1 MKKNIIL
8 YSFIAL
14 LSGTAGCSDMLDEYP
29 LDAISPETYYNN
41 ADELRSATN
50 QFYGMFPGAASG
62 YTESADVVCIFNL
75 PAEVQGIRT
84 VPTSGGGWNWEY
96 LRAVNFY
103 LSHSVRCDD
112 VDAREHFDGIARFF
126 RAYFYFEKVKRFGEV
141 PWFDR
146 ELSST
151 DPELFRPRD
160 SRDFIMDKILD
171 DLTYAINNISDK
183 KDLYNVTH
191 WTALAL
197 KSRIC
202 LFEGTFRKYHGIPGY
217 EKFLNECATASKLFI
232 DNAPYAIYQTGAQP
246 YRDLFSSMNAIEEE
260 VILARDYDRS
270 QNVMHEANA
279 NTLSP
284 TYGRPGMNKK
294 IVNSYLMTNGDRFT
308 DQPGYETMQ
317 YYDEMQNRDPRL
329 TQTVV
334 GPGYMRINS
343 DAVSSPNFGASTTG
357 YQITKWVTDASGD
370 GYLGSSNDYIL
381 FRAAEVY
388 LNYAEA
394 KAELGTLTTGYQIT
408 KWVTDASG
416 DGYLGSSNDYILFRA
431 AEVYLNYAEAK
442 AELGTLTQED
452 LKISI
457 KKIRDR
463 VGMPNIDMDA
473 ANANPDPYLCALE
486 SGYQNVTGPNKG
498 VILEIRRERT
508 IELLLEG
515 FRYYDIIRWKEGK
528 VFEQPYKGMYFPGL
542 TQGSGDN
549 RYDVFDMNDG
559 TVGDKEKVDIC
570 IYTGKKPSVKNIRK
584 FYKLGDEFVLTDGD
598 KGNIIC
604 HDIEKEPRQWREDR
618 DYLYPIPT
626 QERLLS
632 NGTLSQNP
640 NWNDG
645 LDF

>member
-1 MKKNIIL
+1 
-8 YSFIAL
+8 
-14 LSGTAGCSDMLDEYP
+14 MLDEYP

-394 KAELGTLTTGYQIT
+394 KAELGTLTQ
-408 KWVTDASG
+408 D
-416 DGYLGSSNDYILFRA
+416 
-431 AEVYLNYAEAK
+431 
-442 AELGTLTQED
+442 D

-463 VGMPNIDMDA
+463 VGMPNIDMLA
-473 ANANPDPYLCALE
+473 ANANPDPYLCAPE
-486 SGYQNVTGPNKG
+486 TGYRNVTGPNKG

-508 IELLLEG
+508 IELCLEG
-515 FRYYDIIRWKEGK
+515 HRYYDIIRWKEGK
-528 VFEQPYKGMYFPGL
+528 MFEQPFLGMYFPGL

-559 TVGDKEKVDIC
+559 TVGDGEKVDIC

-584 FYKLGDEFVLTDGD
+584 FYKLGEEFVLTDGD

-604 HDIEKEPRQWREDR
+604 HDIEKEPRQWNEDR
-618 DYLYPIPT
+618 DYFFPIPT
-626 QERLLS
+626 TERSLT
-632 NGTLSQNP
+632 NGALTQNP
-640 NWNDG
+640 GWNDG
-645 LDF
+645 LSF

>member
-217 EKFLNECATASKLFI
+217 EKFLNECAAASKLFI
-232 DNAPYAIYQTGAQP
+232 DNAPYVIYQTGAQP

-394 KAELGTLTTGYQIT
+394 KAELGTLTQ
-408 KWVTDASG
+408 D
-416 DGYLGSSNDYILFRA
+416 
-431 AEVYLNYAEAK
+431 
-442 AELGTLTQED
+442 D

-640 NWNDG
+640 NWDDG

>member
-14 LSGTAGCSDMLDEYP
+14 LSGTAGCSDMLDQYP

-62 YTESADVVCIFNL
+62 YTESADVVCTFNL

-394 KAELGTLTTGYQIT
+394 KAELGTLT
-408 KWVTDASG
+408 
-416 DGYLGSSNDYILFRA
+416 
-431 AEVYLNYAEAK
+431 
-442 AELGTLTQED
+442 QED

-515 FRYYDIIRWKEGK
+515 FRYYDIIQWKEGK

-640 NWNDG
+640 NWDDG

>member
-171 DLTYAINNISDK
+171 DLTYAIDNISDK

-202 LFEGTFRKYHGIPGY
+202 LFEGTFRKYHGVPGY

-370 GYLGSSNDYIL
+370 GYM
-381 FRAAEVY
+381 
-388 LNYAEA
+388 
-394 KAELGTLTTGYQIT
+394 
-408 KWVTDASG
+408 
-416 DGYLGSSNDYILFRA
+416 GSSNDYILFRA

-442 AELGTLTQED
+442 AELGTLTQDD

-457 KKIRDR
+457 KQIRDR
-463 VGMPNIDMDA
+463 VGMPNIDMLA
-473 ANANPDPYLCALE
+473 ANANPDPYLCAPE
-486 SGYQNVTGPNKG
+486 TGYRNVTGPNKG

-508 IELLLEG
+508 IELCLEG
-515 FRYYDIIRWKEGK
+515 HRYYDIIRWKEGK
-528 VFEQPYKGMYFPGL
+528 MFEQPFLGMYFPGL

-559 TVGDKEKVDIC
+559 TVGDTEKVDIC

-584 FYKLGDEFVLTDGD
+584 FYKLGEEFVLTDGD

-604 HDIEKEPRQWREDR
+604 HDIEKEPRQWNEDR
-618 DYLYPIPT
+618 DYFFPIPT
-626 QERLLS
+626 TERSLT
-632 NGTLSQNP
+632 NGALTQNP
-640 NWNDG
+640 GWNDG

>member
-343 DAVSSPNFGASTTG
+343 DKVESPNFSSSTTG

-394 KAELGTLTTGYQIT
+394 KAELGTLTQ
-408 KWVTDASG
+408 D
-416 DGYLGSSNDYILFRA
+416 
-431 AEVYLNYAEAK
+431 
-442 AELGTLTQED
+442 D

-498 VILEIRRERT
+498 VILEIRRECT

>member
-14 LSGTAGCSDMLDEYP
+14 LSGTAGCSDMLDQYP

-62 YTESADVVCIFNL
+62 YTESADVVCTFNL

-202 LFEGTFRKYHGIPGY
+202 LFEGTYRKYHGIPGY
-217 EKFLNECATASKLFI
+217 EKFLDECATTSKLFI
-232 DNAPYAIYQTGAQP
+232 DNAPYAIYKTGAQP

-260 VILARDYDRS
+260 VILARDYDRA

-343 DAVSSPNFGASTTG
+343 TTVSSPNFGASTTG
-357 YQITKWVTDASGD
+357 YQIIKWVTDASGD
-370 GYLGSSNDYIL
+370 GYM
-381 FRAAEVY
+381 
-388 LNYAEA
+388 
-394 KAELGTLTTGYQIT
+394 
-408 KWVTDASG
+408 
-416 DGYLGSSNDYILFRA
+416 GSSNDYILFRA

-457 KKIRDR
+457 KEIRDR

-528 VFEQPYKGMYFPGL
+528 MFEQPFLGMYFPGL

-559 TVGDKEKVDIC
+559 IAGDKEKVDIC

-584 FYKLGDEFVLTDGD
+584 FYKLGEEFVLTDGD

-640 NWNDG
+640 NWDDG

>member
-29 LDAISPETYYNN
+29 LNAISPETYYNN

-112 VDAREHFDGIARFF
+112 VNAREHFDGIARFF

-171 DLTYAINNISDK
+171 DLTYAIDNISDK

-394 KAELGTLTTGYQIT
+394 KAELGTLT
-408 KWVTDASG
+408 
-416 DGYLGSSNDYILFRA
+416 
-431 AEVYLNYAEAK
+431 
-442 AELGTLTQED
+442 QED
-452 LKISI
+452 LEISI

-640 NWNDG
+640 NWDDG

>member
-14 LSGTAGCSDMLDEYP
+14 LSGTAGCSDMLDQYP

-62 YTESADVVCIFNL
+62 YTESADVVCTFNL

-202 LFEGTFRKYHGIPGY
+202 LFEGTYRKYHGIPGY
-217 EKFLNECATASKLFI
+217 EKFLDECATASKLFI
-232 DNAPYAIYQTGAQP
+232 DNAPYAIYKTGAQP

-260 VILARDYDRS
+260 VILARDYDRA

-343 DAVSSPNFGASTTG
+343 TTVSSPNFGASTTG

-394 KAELGTLTTGYQIT
+394 KAELGTLTQ
-408 KWVTDASG
+408 D
-416 DGYLGSSNDYILFRA
+416 
-431 AEVYLNYAEAK
+431 
-442 AELGTLTQED
+442 D

-528 VFEQPYKGMYFPGL
+528 IFEQPYKGMYFPGL
-542 TQGSGDN
+542 TKGSGEN

-604 HDIEKEPRQWREDR
+604 HDIEKEPRQWRDDR

-640 NWNDG
+640 NWDDG

>member
-14 LSGTAGCSDMLDEYP
+14 LSGTAGCSDMLDQYP

-62 YTESADVVCIFNL
+62 YTESADVVCTFNL

-202 LFEGTFRKYHGIPGY
+202 LFEGTYRKYHGIPGY
-217 EKFLNECATASKLFI
+217 EKFLDECATASKLFI
-232 DNAPYAIYQTGAQP
+232 DNAPYAIYKTGAQP

-260 VILARDYDRS
+260 VILARDYDRA

-343 DAVSSPNFGASTTG
+343 DKVESPNFSSSTTG
-357 YQITKWVTDASGD
+357 YQIIKWVTDASGD
-370 GYLGSSNDYIL
+370 GYM
-381 FRAAEVY
+381 
-388 LNYAEA
+388 
-394 KAELGTLTTGYQIT
+394 
-408 KWVTDASG
+408 
-416 DGYLGSSNDYILFRA
+416 GSSNDYILFRA

-442 AELGTLTQED
+442 AELGTLTQDD

-528 VFEQPYKGMYFPGL
+528 IFEQTYKGMYFPGL
-542 TQGSGDN
+542 TKGSGEN

-559 TVGDKEKVDIC
+559 TVGDKEKVDIS

-640 NWNDG
+640 NWDDG

>member
-14 LSGTAGCSDMLDEYP
+14 LSGTAGSSDMLDQYP

-62 YTESADVVCIFNL
+62 YTESADVVCTFNL

-202 LFEGTFRKYHGIPGY
+202 LFEGTYRKYHGIPGY
-217 EKFLNECATASKLFI
+217 EKFLDECATASKLFI
-232 DNAPYAIYQTGAQP
+232 DNAPYAIYKTGAQP

-260 VILARDYDRS
+260 VILARDYDRA

-394 KAELGTLTTGYQIT
+394 KAELGTLT
-408 KWVTDASG
+408 
-416 DGYLGSSNDYILFRA
+416 
-431 AEVYLNYAEAK
+431 
-442 AELGTLTQED
+442 QED
-452 LKISI
+452 LEISI

-463 VGMPNIDMDA
+463 VGMPNIDMFA
-473 ANANPDPYLCALE
+473 ANANPDPYLCAPE
-486 SGYQNVTGPNKG
+486 TGYRNVTGPNKG

-508 IELLLEG
+508 IELCLEG
-515 FRYYDIIRWKEGK
+515 HRYYDIIRWKEGK
-528 VFEQPYKGMYFPGL
+528 MFEQPFLGMYFPGL

-559 TVGDKEKVDIC
+559 IAGDKEKVDIC

-584 FYKLGDEFVLTDGD
+584 FYKLGEEFVLTDGD

-604 HDIEKEPRQWREDR
+604 HDIEKEPRQWNEER
-618 DYLYPIPT
+618 DYFFPIPT
-626 QERLLS
+626 TERSLT
-632 NGTLSQNP
+632 NGALTQNP
-640 NWNDG
+640 GWNDG

>member
-14 LSGTAGCSDMLDEYP
+14 LSGTAGCSDMLDQYP

-62 YTESADVVCIFNL
+62 YTESADVVCTFNL

-202 LFEGTFRKYHGIPGY
+202 LFEGTYRKYHGIPGY
-217 EKFLNECATASKLFI
+217 EKFLDECATASKLFI
-232 DNAPYAIYQTGAQP
+232 DNAPYAIYKTGAQP

-260 VILARDYDRS
+260 VILARDYDRA

-343 DAVSSPNFGASTTG
+343 TTVSSPNFGASTTG

-394 KAELGTLTTGYQIT
+394 KAELGTLTQ
-408 KWVTDASG
+408 D
-416 DGYLGSSNDYILFRA
+416 
-431 AEVYLNYAEAK
+431 
-442 AELGTLTQED
+442 D

-528 VFEQPYKGMYFPGL
+528 IFEQPYQGMYFPGL
-542 TQGSGDN
+542 TKGSGEN

-640 NWNDG
+640 NWDDG

>member
-370 GYLGSSNDYIL
+370 GYM
-381 FRAAEVY
+381 
-388 LNYAEA
+388 
-394 KAELGTLTTGYQIT
+394 
-408 KWVTDASG
+408 
-416 DGYLGSSNDYILFRA
+416 GSSNDYILFRA

-442 AELGTLTQED
+442 AELGTLTQDD

-508 IELLLEG
+508 IELCLEG
-515 FRYYDIIRWKEGK
+515 HRYYDIIRWKEGK
-528 VFEQPYKGMYFPGL
+528 MFEQPFLGMYFPGL

-559 TVGDKEKVDIC
+559 TVGDTEKVDIC

-584 FYKLGDEFVLTDGD
+584 FYKLGEEFVLTDGD

-604 HDIEKEPRQWREDR
+604 HDIEKEPRQWNEER
-618 DYLYPIPT
+618 DYFFPIPT
-626 QERLLS
+626 TERSLT
-632 NGTLSQNP
+632 NGALTQNP
-640 NWNDG
+640 GWNDG

>member
-14 LSGTAGCSDMLDEYP
+14 LSGTAGCSDMLDQYP

-62 YTESADVVCIFNL
+62 YTESADVVCTFNL

-202 LFEGTFRKYHGIPGY
+202 LFEGTYRKYHGIPGY
-217 EKFLNECATASKLFI
+217 EKFLDECATASKLFI
-232 DNAPYAIYQTGAQP
+232 DNAPYAIYKTGAQP

-260 VILARDYDRS
+260 VILARDYDRA

-343 DAVSSPNFGASTTG
+343 DAVSSPNFGAS
-357 YQITKWVTDASGD
+357 
-370 GYLGSSNDYIL
+370 
-381 FRAAEVY
+381 
-388 LNYAEA
+388 
-394 KAELGTLTTGYQIT
+394 TTGYQIT

-584 FYKLGDEFVLTDGD
+584 FYKLGDEFVLTNGD

-604 HDIEKEPRQWREDR
+604 HDIEKEPRQWNEER
-618 DYLYPIPT
+618 DYFFPIPT
-626 QERLLS
+626 TERSLT
-632 NGTLSQNP
+632 NGALTQNP
-640 NWNDG
+640 GWNDG

>member
-357 YQITKWVTDASGD
+357 YQITKWVTAASGD
-370 GYLGSSNDYIL
+370 GYS
-381 FRAAEVY
+381 
-388 LNYAEA
+388 
-394 KAELGTLTTGYQIT
+394 
-408 KWVTDASG
+408 W
-416 DGYLGSSNDYILFRA
+416 SSNDYILFRA

>member
-14 LSGTAGCSDMLDEYP
+14 LSGTAGCSDMLDQYP

-62 YTESADVVCIFNL
+62 YTESADVVCTFNL

-202 LFEGTFRKYHGIPGY
+202 LFEGTYRKYHGIPGY
-217 EKFLNECATASKLFI
+217 EKFLDECATASKLFI
-232 DNAPYAIYQTGAQP
+232 DNAPYAIYKTGAQP

-260 VILARDYDRS
+260 VILARDYDRA

-343 DAVSSPNFGASTTG
+343 DKVESPNFSSSTTG
-357 YQITKWVTDASGD
+357 YQIIKWVTDASGD
-370 GYLGSSNDYIL
+370 GYM
-381 FRAAEVY
+381 
-388 LNYAEA
+388 
-394 KAELGTLTTGYQIT
+394 
-408 KWVTDASG
+408 
-416 DGYLGSSNDYILFRA
+416 GSSNDYILFRA

-452 LKISI
+452 LEISI

-463 VGMPNIDMDA
+463 VGMPNIDMLA
-473 ANANPDPYLCALE
+473 ANANPDPYLCAPE
-486 SGYQNVTGPNKG
+486 TGYRNVTDPNKG

-508 IELLLEG
+508 IELCLEG
-515 FRYYDIIRWKEGK
+515 HRYYDIIRWKEGK
-528 VFEQPYKGMYFPGL
+528 MFEQPFLGMYFPGL

-559 TVGDKEKVDIC
+559 IAGDKEKVDIC

-584 FYKLGDEFVLTDGD
+584 FYKLGEEFVLTDGD

-604 HDIEKEPRQWREDR
+604 HDIEKEPRQWNEER
-618 DYLYPIPT
+618 DYFFPIPT
-626 QERLLS
+626 TERSLT
-632 NGTLSQNP
+632 NGALTQNP
-640 NWNDG
+640 GWNDG

>member
-75 PAEVQGIRT
+75 SAEVQGIRT

-171 DLTYAINNISDK
+171 DLTYAIDNISDK

-394 KAELGTLTTGYQIT
+394 KAELGTLT
-408 KWVTDASG
+408 
-416 DGYLGSSNDYILFRA
+416 
-431 AEVYLNYAEAK
+431 
-442 AELGTLTQED
+442 QED
-452 LKISI
+452 LEISI

-463 VGMPNIDMDA
+463 VGMPNIDMLA
-473 ANANPDPYLCALE
+473 ANANPDPYLCAPE
-486 SGYQNVTGPNKG
+486 TGYRNVTGPNKG

-640 NWNDG
+640 NWDDG

>member
-202 LFEGTFRKYHGIPGY
+202 LFEGTYRKYHGIPGY

-343 DAVSSPNFGASTTG
+343 DKVESPNFSSSTTG
-357 YQITKWVTDASGD
+357 YQIIKWVTDASGD
-370 GYLGSSNDYIL
+370 GYM
-381 FRAAEVY
+381 
-388 LNYAEA
+388 
-394 KAELGTLTTGYQIT
+394 
-408 KWVTDASG
+408 
-416 DGYLGSSNDYILFRA
+416 GSSNDYILFRA

-442 AELGTLTQED
+442 AELGTLTQDD

-640 NWNDG
+640 NWDDG

>member
-29 LDAISPETYYNN
+29 LNAISPETYYNN

-62 YTESADVVCIFNL
+62 YTESANVVCIFNL

-160 SRDFIMDKILD
+160 SRDIIMDKILD

-343 DAVSSPNFGASTTG
+343 DAVSSPNFGAS
-357 YQITKWVTDASGD
+357 
-370 GYLGSSNDYIL
+370 
-381 FRAAEVY
+381 
-388 LNYAEA
+388 
-394 KAELGTLTTGYQIT
+394 TTGYQIT

>member
-388 LNYAEA
+388 LN
-394 KAELGTLTTGYQIT
+394 
-408 KWVTDASG
+408 D
-416 DGYLGSSNDYILFRA
+416 
-431 AEVYLNYAEAK
+431 AEAK
-442 AELGTLTQED
+442 AELGTLTQDD

-640 NWNDG
+640 NWDDG

>member
-308 DQPGYETMQ
+308 DQPGYKTMQ

-343 DAVSSPNFGASTTG
+343 DKVESPNFSSSTTG
-357 YQITKWVTDASGD
+357 YQIIKWVTDASGD
-370 GYLGSSNDYIL
+370 GYM
-381 FRAAEVY
+381 
-388 LNYAEA
+388 
-394 KAELGTLTTGYQIT
+394 
-408 KWVTDASG
+408 
-416 DGYLGSSNDYILFRA
+416 GSSNDYILFRA

-640 NWNDG
+640 NWDDG

>member
-171 DLTYAINNISDK
+171 DLTYAIDNISDK

-343 DAVSSPNFGASTTG
+343 DKVESPNFSSSTTG
-357 YQITKWVTDASGD
+357 YQI
-370 GYLGSSNDYIL
+370 I
-381 FRAAEVY
+381 
-388 LNYAEA
+388 
-394 KAELGTLTTGYQIT
+394 

-442 AELGTLTQED
+442 AELGTLTQDD

-463 VGMPNIDMDA
+463 VSMPNIDMDA
-473 ANANPDPYLCALE
+473 ANANPDPYLCAPE
-486 SGYQNVTGPNKG
+486 TGYRNVTGPNKG

-508 IELLLEG
+508 IELCLEG
-515 FRYYDIIRWKEGK
+515 HRYYDIIRWKEGK
-528 VFEQPYKGMYFPGL
+528 MFEQPFLGMYFPGL

-559 TVGDKEKVDIC
+559 TVGDTEKVDIC

-584 FYKLGDEFVLTDGD
+584 FYKLGEEFVLTDGD

-604 HDIEKEPRQWREDR
+604 HDIEKEPRQWNEER
-618 DYLYPIPT
+618 DYFFPIPT
-626 QERLLS
+626 TERSLT
-632 NGTLSQNP
+632 NGALTQNP
-640 NWNDG
+640 GWNDG

>member
-62 YTESADVVCIFNL
+62 YTESADVVCTFNL

-202 LFEGTFRKYHGIPGY
+202 LFEGTYRKYHGIPGY

-232 DNAPYAIYQTGAQP
+232 DNAPYAIYKTGAQP

-260 VILARDYDRS
+260 VILARDYDRA

-394 KAELGTLTTGYQIT
+394 KAELGTLT
-408 KWVTDASG
+408 
-416 DGYLGSSNDYILFRA
+416 
-431 AEVYLNYAEAK
+431 
-442 AELGTLTQED
+442 QED

-528 VFEQPYKGMYFPGL
+528 IFEQPYKGMYFPGL
-542 TQGSGDN
+542 TKGSGEN

-640 NWNDG
+640 NWDDG

>member
-246 YRDLFSSMNAIEEE
+246 NSDIFSSMNAIEEE

-308 DQPGYETMQ
+308 DQPGYKTMQ

-343 DAVSSPNFGASTTG
+343 DKVESPNF
-357 YQITKWVTDASGD
+357 
-370 GYLGSSNDYIL
+370 SSS
-381 FRAAEVY
+381 
-388 LNYAEA
+388 
-394 KAELGTLTTGYQIT
+394 TTGYQIT

-584 FYKLGDEFVLTDGD
+584 FYKLGEEFVLTDGD

-604 HDIEKEPRQWREDR
+604 HDIEKEPRQWNEER
-618 DYLYPIPT
+618 DYFFPIPT
-626 QERLLS
+626 TERSLT
-632 NGTLSQNP
+632 NGALTQNP
-640 NWNDG
+640 GWNDG

>member
-160 SRDFIMDKILD
+160 SRDIIMDKILD

-343 DAVSSPNFGASTTG
+343 DKVESPNFSSSTTG
-357 YQITKWVTDASGD
+357 YQIIKWVTDASGD
-370 GYLGSSNDYIL
+370 GYM
-381 FRAAEVY
+381 
-388 LNYAEA
+388 
-394 KAELGTLTTGYQIT
+394 
-408 KWVTDASG
+408 
-416 DGYLGSSNDYILFRA
+416 GSSNDYILFRA

-452 LKISI
+452 LEISI

-463 VGMPNIDMDA
+463 VGMPNIDMFA
-473 ANANPDPYLCALE
+473 ANANPDPYLCAPE
-486 SGYQNVTGPNKG
+486 TGYRNVTDPNKG

-508 IELLLEG
+508 IELCLEG
-515 FRYYDIIRWKEGK
+515 HRYYDIIRWKEGK
-528 VFEQPYKGMYFPGL
+528 MFEQPFLGMYFPGL

-559 TVGDKEKVDIC
+559 IAGDKEKVDIC

-584 FYKLGDEFVLTDGD
+584 FYKLGEEFVLTDGD

-618 DYLYPIPT
+618 DFLYPIPT

>member
-1 MKKNIIL
+1 MNT
-8 YSFIAL
+8 S
-14 LSGTAGCSDMLDEYP
+14 

-160 SRDFIMDKILD
+160 SRDIIMDKILD

-343 DAVSSPNFGASTTG
+343 DAVSSPNFGAS
-357 YQITKWVTDASGD
+357 
-370 GYLGSSNDYIL
+370 
-381 FRAAEVY
+381 
-388 LNYAEA
+388 
-394 KAELGTLTTGYQIT
+394 TTGYQIT

>member
-14 LSGTAGCSDMLDEYP
+14 LSGTAGCSDMLDQYP

-62 YTESADVVCIFNL
+62 YTESADVVCTFNL

-202 LFEGTFRKYHGIPGY
+202 LFEGTYRKYHGIPGY
-217 EKFLNECATASKLFI
+217 EKFLDECATTSKLFI
-232 DNAPYAIYQTGAQP
+232 DNAPYAIYKTGAQP

-260 VILARDYDRS
+260 VILARDYDRA

-343 DAVSSPNFGASTTG
+343 TTVSSPNFGASTTG

-394 KAELGTLTTGYQIT
+394 KAELGTLTQ
-408 KWVTDASG
+408 D
-416 DGYLGSSNDYILFRA
+416 
-431 AEVYLNYAEAK
+431 
-442 AELGTLTQED
+442 D

-640 NWNDG
+640 NWDDG

>member
-14 LSGTAGCSDMLDEYP
+14 LSGTAGCSDMLDQYP

-62 YTESADVVCIFNL
+62 YTESADVVCTFNL

-202 LFEGTFRKYHGIPGY
+202 LFEGTYRKYHGIPGY
-217 EKFLNECATASKLFI
+217 EKFLDECATTSKLFI
-232 DNAPYAIYQTGAQP
+232 DDAPYAIYKTGAQP

-260 VILARDYDRS
+260 VILARDYDRA

-343 DAVSSPNFGASTTG
+343 DKVESPNFSSSTTG
-357 YQITKWVTDASGD
+357 YQIIKWVTDASGD
-370 GYLGSSNDYIL
+370 GYM
-381 FRAAEVY
+381 
-388 LNYAEA
+388 
-394 KAELGTLTTGYQIT
+394 
-408 KWVTDASG
+408 
-416 DGYLGSSNDYILFRA
+416 GSSNDYILFRA

-452 LKISI
+452 LEISI

-463 VGMPNIDMDA
+463 VGMPNIDMLA
-473 ANANPDPYLCALE
+473 ANANPDPYLCAPE
-486 SGYQNVTGPNKG
+486 TGYRNVTDPNKG

-508 IELLLEG
+508 IELCLEG
-515 FRYYDIIRWKEGK
+515 HRYYDIIRWKEGK
-528 VFEQPYKGMYFPGL
+528 MFEQPFLGMYFPGL

-559 TVGDKEKVDIC
+559 IAGDKEKVDIC

-584 FYKLGDEFVLTDGD
+584 FYKLGEEFVLTDGD

-604 HDIEKEPRQWREDR
+604 HDIEKEPRQWNAER
-618 DYLYPIPT
+618 DYFFPIPT
-626 QERLLS
+626 TERSLT
-632 NGTLSQNP
+632 NGALTQNP
-640 NWNDG
+640 GWNDG

>member
-14 LSGTAGCSDMLDEYP
+14 LSGTAGCSDMLDQYP

-62 YTESADVVCIFNL
+62 YTESADIVCTFNL

-171 DLTYAINNISDK
+171 DLTYAIDNISDK

-202 LFEGTFRKYHGIPGY
+202 LFEGTYRKYHGIPGY
-217 EKFLNECATASKLFI
+217 EKFLDECATASKLFI
-232 DNAPYAIYQTGAQP
+232 DNAPYAIYKTGAQP

-260 VILARDYDRS
+260 VILARDYDRA

-394 KAELGTLTTGYQIT
+394 KAELGTLTQ
-408 KWVTDASG
+408 D
-416 DGYLGSSNDYILFRA
+416 
-431 AEVYLNYAEAK
+431 
-442 AELGTLTQED
+442 D

-528 VFEQPYKGMYFPGL
+528 IFEQPYKGMYFPGL
-542 TQGSGDN
+542 TKGSGEN

-640 NWNDG
+640 NWDDG

>member
-62 YTESADVVCIFNL
+62 YTESADVVCTFNL

-202 LFEGTFRKYHGIPGY
+202 LFEGTYRKYHGIPGY
-217 EKFLNECATASKLFI
+217 EKFLDECATASKLFI

-343 DAVSSPNFGASTTG
+343 TTVSSPNFGASTTG

-394 KAELGTLTTGYQIT
+394 KAELGTLTQ
-408 KWVTDASG
+408 D
-416 DGYLGSSNDYILFRA
+416 
-431 AEVYLNYAEAK
+431 
-442 AELGTLTQED
+442 D

-528 VFEQPYKGMYFPGL
+528 IFEQPYKGMYFPGL
-542 TQGSGDN
+542 TKGSGEN

>member
-308 DQPGYETMQ
+308 DQPGYKTMQ

-370 GYLGSSNDYIL
+370 GYM
-381 FRAAEVY
+381 
-388 LNYAEA
+388 
-394 KAELGTLTTGYQIT
+394 
-408 KWVTDASG
+408 
-416 DGYLGSSNDYILFRA
+416 GSSNDYILFRA

-452 LKISI
+452 LEISI

-463 VGMPNIDMDA
+463 VGMPNIDMFA
-473 ANANPDPYLCALE
+473 ANANPDPYLCAPE
-486 SGYQNVTGPNKG
+486 TGYRNVTGPNKG

-528 VFEQPYKGMYFPGL
+528 MFEQPFLGMYFPGL

-559 TVGDKEKVDIC
+559 IAGDKEKVDIC

-584 FYKLGDEFVLTDGD
+584 FYKLGEEFVLTDGD

-604 HDIEKEPRQWREDR
+604 HDIEKEPRQWNEER
-618 DYLYPIPT
+618 DYFFPIPT
-626 QERLLS
+626 TERSLT
-632 NGTLSQNP
+632 NGALTQNP
-640 NWNDG
+640 GWNDG

>member
-14 LSGTAGCSDMLDEYP
+14 LSGTAGCSDMLDQYP

-62 YTESADVVCIFNL
+62 YTESADVVCTFNL

-202 LFEGTFRKYHGIPGY
+202 LFEGTYRKYHGIPGY
-217 EKFLNECATASKLFI
+217 EKFLDECATTSKLFI
-232 DNAPYAIYQTGAQP
+232 DNAPYAIYKTGAQP

-260 VILARDYDRS
+260 VILARDYDRA

-343 DAVSSPNFGASTTG
+343 DAVSSPNFGAS
-357 YQITKWVTDASGD
+357 
-370 GYLGSSNDYIL
+370 
-381 FRAAEVY
+381 
-388 LNYAEA
+388 
-394 KAELGTLTTGYQIT
+394 TTGYQIT

-584 FYKLGDEFVLTDGD
+584 FYKLGDEFVLTNGD

-640 NWNDG
+640 NWDDG

>member
-381 FRAAEVY
+381 FRA
-388 LNYAEA
+388 
-394 KAELGTLTTGYQIT
+394 
-408 KWVTDASG
+408 D
-416 DGYLGSSNDYILFRA
+416 
-431 AEVYLNYAEAK
+431 EVYLNYAEAK

>member
-14 LSGTAGCSDMLDEYP
+14 LSGTAGCSDMLDQYP

-62 YTESADVVCIFNL
+62 YTESADVVCTFNL

-202 LFEGTFRKYHGIPGY
+202 LFEGTYRKYHGIPGY
-217 EKFLNECATASKLFI
+217 EKFLDECATASKLFI
-232 DNAPYAIYQTGAQP
+232 DNAPYAIYKTGAQP

-260 VILARDYDRS
+260 VILARDYDRA

-343 DAVSSPNFGASTTG
+343 TTVSSPNFGASTTG

-394 KAELGTLTTGYQIT
+394 KAELGTLTQ
-408 KWVTDASG
+408 D
-416 DGYLGSSNDYILFRA
+416 
-431 AEVYLNYAEAK
+431 
-442 AELGTLTQED
+442 D

-473 ANANPDPYLCALE
+473 ANANPDPYPCALE

-528 VFEQPYKGMYFPGL
+528 IFEQPYKGMYFPGL
-542 TQGSGDN
+542 TKGSGEN

-640 NWNDG
+640 NWDDG

>member
-394 KAELGTLTTGYQIT
+394 KAELGTLT
-408 KWVTDASG
+408 
-416 DGYLGSSNDYILFRA
+416 
-431 AEVYLNYAEAK
+431 
-442 AELGTLTQED
+442 QED

-559 TVGDKEKVDIC
+559 TVSDKEKVDIC

-640 NWNDG
+640 NWDDG

>member
-217 EKFLNECATASKLFI
+217 EKFLNECTTASKLFI

-394 KAELGTLTTGYQIT
+394 KAELGTLT
-408 KWVTDASG
+408 
-416 DGYLGSSNDYILFRA
+416 
-431 AEVYLNYAEAK
+431 
-442 AELGTLTQED
+442 QED

-549 RYDVFDMNDG
+549 RYDVFDMNNG

-640 NWNDG
+640 NWDDG

>member
-14 LSGTAGCSDMLDEYP
+14 LSGTAGCSDMLDQYP

-62 YTESADVVCIFNL
+62 YTESADVVCTFNL

-202 LFEGTFRKYHGIPGY
+202 LFEGTYRKYHGIPGY
-217 EKFLNECATASKLFI
+217 EKFLDECATTSKLFI
-232 DNAPYAIYQTGAQP
+232 DNAPYAIYKTGAQP

-260 VILARDYDRS
+260 VILARDYDRA

-343 DAVSSPNFGASTTG
+343 TTVSSPNFGASTTG

-370 GYLGSSNDYIL
+370 GYM
-381 FRAAEVY
+381 
-388 LNYAEA
+388 
-394 KAELGTLTTGYQIT
+394 
-408 KWVTDASG
+408 
-416 DGYLGSSNDYILFRA
+416 GSSNDYILFRA

-452 LKISI
+452 LEISI

-528 VFEQPYKGMYFPGL
+528 MFEQPFLGMYFPGL

-559 TVGDKEKVDIC
+559 IAGDKEKVDIC

-584 FYKLGDEFVLTDGD
+584 FYKLGEEFVLTDGD

-604 HDIEKEPRQWREDR
+604 HDIEKEPRQWNEER
-618 DYLYPIPT
+618 DYFFPIPT
-626 QERLLS
+626 TERSLT
-632 NGTLSQNP
+632 NGALTQNP
-640 NWNDG
+640 GWNDG

>member
-160 SRDFIMDKILD
+160 SRDIIMDKILD

-343 DAVSSPNFGASTTG
+343 DKVESPNFSSSTTG
-357 YQITKWVTDASGD
+357 YQIIKWVTDASGD
-370 GYLGSSNDYIL
+370 GYM
-381 FRAAEVY
+381 
-388 LNYAEA
+388 
-394 KAELGTLTTGYQIT
+394 
-408 KWVTDASG
+408 
-416 DGYLGSSNDYILFRA
+416 GSSNDYILFRA

>member
-217 EKFLNECATASKLFI
+217 EKFLNECAAASKLFI
-232 DNAPYAIYQTGAQP
+232 DNAPYVIYQTGAQP

-343 DAVSSPNFGASTTG
+343 DAVSSPNFGAS
-357 YQITKWVTDASGD
+357 
-370 GYLGSSNDYIL
+370 
-381 FRAAEVY
+381 
-388 LNYAEA
+388 
-394 KAELGTLTTGYQIT
+394 TTGYQIT

-640 NWNDG
+640 NWDDG

>member
-394 KAELGTLTTGYQIT
+394 KAELGTLT
-408 KWVTDASG
+408 
-416 DGYLGSSNDYILFRA
+416 
-431 AEVYLNYAEAK
+431 
-442 AELGTLTQED
+442 QED
-452 LKISI
+452 LEISI
-457 KKIRDR
+457 KEIRDR
-463 VGMPNIDMDA
+463 VGMPNIDMLA
-473 ANANPDPYLCALE
+473 ANANPDPYLCAPE
-486 SGYQNVTGPNKG
+486 TGYRNVTGPNKG

-508 IELLLEG
+508 IELCLEG
-515 FRYYDIIRWKEGK
+515 HRYYDIIRWKEGK
-528 VFEQPYKGMYFPGL
+528 MFEQPFLGMYFPGL

-559 TVGDKEKVDIC
+559 TVGDGEKVDIC
-570 IYTGKKPSVKNIRK
+570 IYTGKKPSVRNIRK
-584 FYKLGDEFVLTDGD
+584 FYKLGEEFVLTDGD

-640 NWNDG
+640 NWDDG

>member
-343 DAVSSPNFGASTTG
+343 DKVESPNFSSSTTG
-357 YQITKWVTDASGD
+357 YQIIKWVTDASGD
-370 GYLGSSNDYIL
+370 GYMGSSNDYIL

-394 KAELGTLTTGYQIT
+394 KAELGTLNQ
-408 KWVTDASG
+408 G
-416 DGYLGSSNDYILFRA
+416 DL
-431 AEVYLNYAEAK
+431 E
-442 AELGTLTQED
+442 
-452 LKISI
+452 ISI

-640 NWNDG
+640 NWDDG